1 MKDRP
6 TVAIWI
12 FRGAFVM
19 VIGALIYGYVANELQ
34 REGINDVKAA
44 IVDMDSLK
52 DENIVS
58 VLGIADSVDNVV
70 IFARALNDTLVSL
83 ESEIGPIPPDVE
95 SALALVLSDFSSA
108 TTSIRDGVD
117 SLDSIPISD
126 VVDVIEDVEMYRYYG
141 MLGLMLFITLPFT
154 FLFLAHIFNCRRV
167 IWNITWIGILCSTL
181 AWLLSALET
190 SACVVLSDVCIEPS
204 ELILDQA
211 ESIDPAVFNYT
222 EFYVVCENITNPLD
236 GQLDTARDVVND
248 TQAQITDIEVY
259 VASIEGSI
267 SDPAD
272 FALLEAQLANITTET
287 DNIVDTVEFL
297 LDTLFLCN
305 RIHNNYIGAVDGV
318 CNSLLPGLFGLVTVQ
333 TCVAI
338 LTWVAMYCAIK
349 MYQYLLDQHKLKK
362 LDESPGPVC
371 NPYPSYPPKETPKE
385 EP

>member
-34 REGINDVKAA
+34 RKGINNVKDS
-44 IVDMDSLK
+44 IVDMDDLK

-70 IFARALNDTLVSL
+70 VATRALNDTLVAL
-83 ESEIGPIPPDVE
+83 EPEIGPLPADVE
-95 SALALVLSDFSSA
+95 AAIALVLGDFGSA
-108 TTSIRDGVD
+108 TTSIRDAVD
-117 SLDSIPISD
+117 NLDSIPISD
-126 VVDVIEDVEMYRYYG
+126 VVDVIEDVEMYRYYV
-141 MLGLMLFITLPFT
+141 MQGLLLFITLPFG

-167 IWNITWIGILCSTL
+167 IWNITWIGILCSTV
-181 AWLLSALET
+181 AWLLSALEA

-204 ELILDQA
+204 ELLLEQA
-211 ESIDPAVFNYT
+211 ESIDPVVFNFT

-236 GQLDTARDVVND
+236 EQLDTARDVVND
-248 TQAQITDIEVY
+248 TQSQITELEDF
-259 VASIEGSI
+259 VASVEGSI
-267 SDPAD
+267 SPAD
-272 FALLEAQLANITTET
+272 FALLEAQLANVTTET

-305 RIHNNYIGAVDGV
+305 RIHNNYVGAVDGV

-349 MYQYLLDQHKLKK
+349 IYRYLLDQHKLKK

-371 NPYPSYPPKETPKE
+371 NPYPSYPPQETPKE
-385 EP
+385 A